1 MASVRFLTACLAG
14 LLLASGALASPVAR
28 SGASAQPE
36 TKGPEQ
42 TGLARAEGLIAQGQF
57 AAAEAELRALL
68 AGGLGPMDGVR
79 ARLTLVNLLVA
90 LDRPAEAEPLAHEA
104 LAATP
109 PDHPLRGWAIG
120 SAVDVFNALDR
131 PADALPLMEEDISL
145 ARGPDARARALSRL
159 GATLVLAGR
168 YREGTDRLGEA
179 LTVMG
184 GQPADPA
191 LRLATLSQLGRALD
205 LQGRHAEAEP
215 YLQEALSLA
224 VATFGER
231 SLYAAGALN
240 DLGTHA
246 SDVGRY
252 GEADATLRRALHLYE
267 QLSGPESG
275 QTAAALTNLGNVHM
289 NAGRWSAAE
298 PYYRRAASINGGRD
312 SQVDLAIDLTN
323 LGWVVHK
330 QGREAEAEEILSRSL
345 RLFEATLGTEHP
357 YTATARTNLAGALR
371 VQGRCAEAAAMFRE
385 VARVYSATIGDDNPL
400 WPFTLNG
407 LAACL
412 AETGGDPAE
421 IEGLF
426 TRALSVSWSVLS
438 PGHPYGLEPAN
449 DYAAWLIS
457 VGRAEEA
464 RNLLDRAGDALL
476 DRTVARAGAERTAQ
490 GELAQFRTL
499 FQLRVDAA
507 WALAQTAP

>member
-1 MASVRFLTACLAG
+1 MRSIRFMTACVAG
-14 LLLASGALASPVAR
+14 LLLASGALASPVSR
-28 SGASAQPE
+28 NGASAQPE
-36 TKGPEQ
+36 IKQPEE
-42 TGLARAEGLIAQGQF
+42 TGLARAERLIAQGQM
-57 AAAEAELRALL
+57 AEAEAELRALL
-68 AGGLGPMDGVR
+68 ADSLAPMDEVR
-79 ARLTLVNLLVA
+79 ARLTLVNLLVS
-90 LDRPAEAEPLAHEA
+90 LDRPAEAEPHVRQV
-104 LAATP
+104 LAATG
-109 PDHPLRGWAIG
+109 PDHPLRGWAVG
-120 SAVDVFNALDR
+120 SGVDVFNALDR
-131 PADALPLMEEDISL
+131 PSEALPLMEEDIVL
-145 ARGPDARARALSRL
+145 ATGADARARALSRF

-168 YREGTDRLGEA
+168 YRDATERLGEA
-179 LTVMG
+179 LRIMDG
-184 GQPADPA
+184 LPADPP
-191 LRLATLSQLGRALD
+191 LRLATLSQLARVLD

-215 YLQEALSLA
+215 HLGEALALA
-224 VATFGER
+224 TATYGER
-231 SLYAAGALN
+231 SLQVAGALV

-246 SDVGRY
+246 SDIGQY
-252 GEADATLRRALHLYE
+252 AEADATLRRSLHLYE
-267 QLSGPESG
+267 QLSGPDTV

-298 PYYRRAASINGGRD
+298 PYYRRAAAINVGRD

-345 RLFEATLGTEHP
+345 GLFEATLGTEHP

-371 VQGRCAEAAAMFRE
+371 VQGRCGEATPMFRE
-385 VARVYSATIGDDNPL
+385 VARVYSATIEDDNPV

-412 AETGGDPAE
+412 AETGGDAAE

-426 TRALSVSWSVLS
+426 TRALAVSWSVLS

-457 VGRAEEA
+457 QGRADEA
-464 RNLLDRAGDALL
+464 RDLLDRAGGALL